1 MTEIVLFSQK
11 VNKPVHPPLYTNH
24 QLINEVTYHK
34 HLGFI
39 LSNDISRHEHMDYMK
54 TKAWSRINSMCKFK
68 FQLDRNSL
76 QVIYISFIRPLLEH
90 ADVECDTCAQC
101 EINELKKIQ
110 NKAARIVTGEP
121 KLVSSENLLRQTV
134 WEKLSSRRKKYKLP
148 LFYKMQK
155 VYALVTYPS
164 LPPPLSL
171 Q

>member
-1 MTEIVLFSQK
+1 MENPILSSSFLNSDLCEIYEWTSKWLATFNPYMTESVLFSQK

-54 TKAWSRINSMCKFK
+54 TKAWSRINSMCKFN

-101 EINELKKIQ
+101 EINELKIFTK
-110 NKAARIVTGEP
+110 
-121 KLVSSENLLRQTV
+121 
-134 WEKLSSRRKKYKLP
+134 
-148 LFYKMQK
+148 
-155 VYALVTYPS
+155 
-164 LPPPLSL
+164 
-171 Q
+171 